1 MLTLR
6 TRPVIS
12 ATFLPADGDTPSS
25 ADDDVLGVVTY
36 GTTSGP
42 PANVD
47 GRLLMPVHMARSSA
61 AAFREVWRG
70 RGPATT
76 GRRGDLHYAQD
87 GAFLLCAGW
96 LPPAPRYAD
105 AARRAYLDAFA
116 LTVDL
121 GYPNIFRMWNV
132 IADINGDNADGL
144 EVYRDFCLGRA
155 TAFESFP
162 GRLEMPA
169 ATGIGSLGGGI
180 GFYFLSS
187 RDTPRVNVENPR
199 QQPAYRY
206 SQQYGPKPPSFARAT
221 CLLPGGPD
229 SPEDCSIFVSGTA
242 SIVGQRTVHPDD
254 VRRQCHQTL
263 DNIAELVG
271 GPNLARYGLARR
283 HELEELT
290 NIKVYVR
297 HDADLD
303 TVREI
308 CGQRFSPLAAIAYL
322 NVDICRSDLL
332 MEIEGIVTG
341 G

>member
-1 MLTLR
+1 M
-6 TRPVIS
+6 S
-12 ATFLPADGDTPSS
+12 AAFLPADVDTPSP

-42 PANVD
+42 PAIVD
-47 GRLLMPVHMARSSA
+47 GRLQLPVHLAGSSA
-61 AAFREVWRG
+61 TAFSEVWRG
-70 RGPATT
+70 RGPVTT
-76 GRRGDLHYAQD
+76 SRRGDLHHAQD

-105 AARRAYLDAFA
+105 AARRAYLDAFT
-116 LTVDL
+116 LVVDL

-132 IADINGDNADGL
+132 IADINRDNADGL

-155 TAFESFP
+155 EAFESFP
-162 GRLEMPA
+162 GDVEMPA

-187 RDTPRVNVENPR
+187 RDTPRVNLENPR
-199 QQPAYRY
+199 QQPAYQY
-206 SQQYGPKPPSFARAT
+206 PQQYGPKSPSFARAT
-221 CLLPGGPD
+221 CLLPGGPG
-229 SPEDCSIFVSGTA
+229 SPAGRSIFVSGTA
-242 SIVGQRTVHPDD
+242 SIVGHRTVHPND

-271 GPNLARYGLARR
+271 GPNLARYGLASG
-283 HELEELT
+283 HGLEELT

-297 HDADLD
+297 HDSDLD

-308 CGQRFSPLAAIAYL
+308 CGQRFSTLAEIAYL

-332 MEIEGIVTG
+332 LEIEGVVNG